1 MSDTTKPRQDR
12 ETVLKT
18 KRERERKRRAAT
30 AHPRA
35 AGDDRRTVAVTI
47 RLYQWEDT
55 ATIRLT
61 PAETAR
67 LDSTRGDTSRSGFT
81 RDLLYGYGI
90 EDAEDLGV
98 CAAQAGKRP
107 GVFIRDVILAAISGE
122 NNQQRQEGPQS

>member
-1 MSDTTKPRQDR
+1 MDDTRQPRQDR
-12 ETVLKT
+12 ETVLKA

-47 RLYQWEDT
+47 RLYQWEDS

-81 RDLLYGYGI
+81 RDLLYRHGI
-90 EDAEDLGV
+90 EDAEDLET

-107 GVFIRDVILAAISGE
+107 GVYIRDVILAAISSE
-122 NNQQRQEGPQS
+122 NRQQQEGPQQ